1 MARYTLELRELVEFE
16 GRENIKE
23 WFKDYNLGDYLTSK
37 QIQDIEKQ
45 GLWDKDKLADLIIDH
60 YYMREIG
67 FETPALF
74 KLKAK
79 TAMKEIMEEKA
90 PLLWSATL
98 NINPLNEFEINTN
111 SQSTHHSEAESS
123 GNGLNIHSN
132 TPQGNIN
139 KTDILNGTYASD
151 TNGNETEAKNES
163 DDNNQSESHTSGR
176 NRSEMLLIR
185 EYRENIR
192 MINREI
198 INDLADLFIGIY

>member
-1 MARYTLELRELVEFE
+1 MSRYTLELRELVEFE
-16 GRENIKE
+16 GRENIKD
-23 WFKDYNLGDYLTSK
+23 WFKDYDLGDYLTSK

-90 PLLWSATL
+90 PLIWSSTL
-98 NINPLNEFEINTN
+98 NINPLNEFEINSN
-111 SQSTHHSEAESS
+111 SQSTQNSEAESS

-139 KTDILNGTYASD
+139 KNDILNGTYASD

-163 DDNNQSESHTSGR
+163 HDNSQSESHTSGR